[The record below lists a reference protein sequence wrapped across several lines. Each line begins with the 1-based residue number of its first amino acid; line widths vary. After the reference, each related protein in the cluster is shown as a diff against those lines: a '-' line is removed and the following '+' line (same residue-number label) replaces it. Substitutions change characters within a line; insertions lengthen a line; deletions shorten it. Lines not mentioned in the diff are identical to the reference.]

1 MTRELMQPWAAGRVA
16 FPRHAAVG
24 VHRLLPRM
32 GRLLVE
38 RFRANKWVAARA
50 YWDELRAG
58 IAEAFAAGPDAIKDQ
73 RAPGPGA
80 KVDMMANK

>member
-24 VHRLLPRM
+24 VHRLLLRIR
-32 GRLLVE
+32 GLLVE
-38 RFRANKWVAARA
+38 RFRADKWSAARA